1 MPLVSSNNL
10 ETDELYGRLSIAFF
24 YELPFSKLMRLS
36 KMISV
41 VRKKKFKRNRENRY
55 GDSKAMSYD
64 DLAKFFS
71 FFKPEEFKFKVLFL
85 LMAFLGLRLGE
96 AVKVKREHL
105 DLSNKRLMVET
116 EKQGG
121 RVMDSLFLHER
132 VYGLLLDYLDSYES
146 EVIESGYLFSS
157 VRGGRVSTNQA
168 RIVFR
173 RVCDRAGLSMVY
185 GEREV
190 LGKSKCPKGRLYLY
204 TPHSLRHSLGMYL
217 SQQGTKIEYIQKI
230 LRHKSILN
238 TMVYVKPR
246 QDDVDYAFYKAFK
259 GK

>member
-1 MPLVSSNNL
+1 MPSLFFN
-10 ETDELYGRLSIAFF
+10 TDEVNELYGRLSIDFF
-24 YELPFSKLMRLS
+24 WQLPFTKLMKVSR
-36 KMISV
+36 MVSV

-55 GDSKAMSYD
+55 GDSKAMTYD
-64 DLAKFFS
+64 DLTKFFS

-105 DLSNKRLMVET
+105 DLPNKRLLIET

-121 RVMDSLFLHER
+121 KTMDSLFLHER
-132 VYGLLLDYLDSYES
+132 VYGLLLDYLDSYEE
-146 EVIESGYLFSS
+146 EVSASGLLFSS
-157 VRGGRVSTNQA
+157 CRGNPVSTNQA

-190 LGKSKCPKGRLYLY
+190 ISGMNCPKGRLYLY

-217 SQQGTKIEYIQKI
+217 SQQGTKLEYIQKI

-259 GK
+259 NK